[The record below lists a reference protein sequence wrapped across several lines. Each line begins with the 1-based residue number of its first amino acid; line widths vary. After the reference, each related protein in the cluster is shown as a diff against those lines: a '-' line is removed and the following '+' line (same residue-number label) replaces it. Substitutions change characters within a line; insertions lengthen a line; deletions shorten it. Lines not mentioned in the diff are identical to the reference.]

1 MAKTPLG
8 CAAKKGGRVGGREGT
23 EGAGMSKESRV
34 ARHTKTQPVYRRRE
48 GGREGGREG
57 REQA

>member
-1 MAKTPLG
+1 M
-8 CAAKKGGRVGGREGT
+8 CAAKKGGREGGREGT